1 MPKSI
6 SKNKKKISKNFQ
18 ENTKFE
24 SVEHLLQDRIPWLL
38 LGLGGG
44 IVATII
50 VSNYEAILS
59 ADLRLAFFIPII
71 VYLSDAVGTQSETIY
86 IRSLSKKRINFLNY
100 VLKESLVGLSLGVLF
115 GLCLG
120 IFAEIWLGSISL
132 AFTVALA
139 AMINLTIAPI
149 LAVIIPTIIRKQHK
163 DPALGAGPVATIIQ
177 DMLSLLIFF
186 FIASVIILN

>member
-1 MPKSI
+1 MPNLT
-6 SKNKKKISKNFQ
+6 SKNKKKISKDFQ
-18 ENTKFE
+18 ENTTSE

-71 VYLSDAVGTQSETIY
+71 VYLSDAVGTQSETIF
-86 IRSLSKKRINFLNY
+86 IRSLGNKKINFLNY
-100 VLKESLVGLSLGVLF
+100 VLKESLVGLALGFLF
-115 GLCLG
+115 GLFLG
-120 IFAEIWLGSISL
+120 IFAAIWLGSIAI
-132 AFTVALA
+132 AFTVGIA

-149 LAVIIPTIIRKQHK
+149 LAVIIPTLIRKQHK

-177 DMLSLLIFF
+177 DMLSLLVFF
-186 FIASVIILN
+186 FIASVIILS